1 MEEHEV
7 LDAEFVDEDFAQL
20 AYLFEPDFAYD
31 DDYDVI
37 EEAEF

>member
-20 AYLFEPDFAYD
+20 GCLFEPEYSFD
-31 DDYDVI
+31 DEYGI
-37 EEAEF
+37 LEEVEF

>member
-20 AYLFEPDFAYD
+20 EYLFEPEYSFDDRYD
-31 DDYDVI
+31 I
-37 EEAEF
+37 LEEVEF